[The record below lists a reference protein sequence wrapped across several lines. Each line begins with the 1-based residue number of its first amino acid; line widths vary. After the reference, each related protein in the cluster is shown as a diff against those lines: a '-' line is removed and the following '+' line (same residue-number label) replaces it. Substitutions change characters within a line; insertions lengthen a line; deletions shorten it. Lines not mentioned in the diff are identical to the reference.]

1 MKLNCIARVRNLV
14 TAGFN
19 DMLDATIVRETRS
32 QYGPAIFKKRPSS
45 HSRPNIVVSHFLFV
59 IYLWA
64 ILSDAVVMAAHTF
77 YHLSTHTISLHFDHH
92 HTEENFYGHSHGKI
106 LDHALA
112 DVGKEEPHEKT
123 PSSPPS
129 PSLNRGFEHLFQPII
144 FLYDSQLTG
153 NQFRLV
159 KALAPSEIP
168 PEPLIPPPETA

>member
-1 MKLNCIARVRNLV
+1 MRNLV

-59 IYLWA
+59 I
-64 ILSDAVVMAAHTF
+64 LSLGNFQRRGGDGCHTF

-92 HTEENFYGHSHGKI
+92 AEENFHGHSHGKI

-112 DVGKEEPHEKT
+112 DVDEDETHEKT
-123 PSSPPS
+123 PSSPP
-129 PSLNRGFEHLFQPII
+129 PLRLNRGFEHLFQPII

-168 PEPLIPPPETA
+168 PEPLIPPPEIV